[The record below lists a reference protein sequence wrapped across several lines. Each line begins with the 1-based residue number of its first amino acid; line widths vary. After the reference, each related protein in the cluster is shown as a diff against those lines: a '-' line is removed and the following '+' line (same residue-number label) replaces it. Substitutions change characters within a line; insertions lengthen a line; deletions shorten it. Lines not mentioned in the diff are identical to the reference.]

1 MVGSGGAGKSTFAD
15 RLGALTGIP
24 VIHLDKHYWHPGWVE
39 TSADQWR
46 TIQSDLV
53 GAESWIFDGNYAAT
67 FDVRFARADTVVV
80 LAISRWVCLT
90 RALWRNWHN
99 RGLDVQADGCPER
112 MDWGF
117 FRWIWRYPVA
127 DRPRLDAA
135 LEQHHQH
142 LQVIELCSPAQ
153 VQLFLAELAQQSS
166 QP

>member
-1 MVGSGGAGKSTFAD
+1 
-15 RLGALTGIP
+15 
-24 VIHLDKHYWHPGWVE
+24 
-39 TSADQWR
+39 
-46 TIQSDLV
+46 
-53 GAESWIFDGNYAAT
+53 
-67 FDVRFARADTVVV
+67 
-80 LAISRWVCLT
+80 
-90 RALWRNWHN
+90 
-99 RGLDVQADGCPER
+99 